1 MLLHNRD
8 AQGDWLPVTVAGDG
22 LTGAEAVARLVED
35 RLKLFQTEWWENPAE
50 GNPVLELFRML
61 RPTESSLT
69 YLTNA
74 VSVYIKETP
83 GVLSVE
89 DIQASVVNR
98 RIQYSCCVF
107 TADGAVSVSTIF

>member
-35 RLKLFQTEWWENPAE
+35 RLKLFQTEWWEDPAD
-50 GNPVLELFRML
+50 GNPVLELFCTL
-61 RPTESSLT
+61 RPAESALI

-74 VSVYIKETP
+74 ISAYIQKTP

-89 DIQASVVNR
+89 DIQASVANR
-98 RIQYSCCVF
+98 RIQYSCRVL
-107 TADGAVSVSTIF
+107 TAEGAVSVSTIF